1 MDAEKKAV
9 VLLPLVSSRRRIFK
23 TRHFG
28 RWARRAGLSD
38 AALWEAVAEM
48 AHGLVDADL
57 GGRLLKKRIGLPGRG
72 KSGGAR
78 TIVATNRADRWYF
91 LIGFA
96 KNERDNIDDAEWLA
110 LSALADEL
118 VGRTD
123 ADLANPVWA
132 SALEEIHHGG
142 EDEDG

>member
-1 MDAEKKAV
+1 MDAEKEVV
-9 VLLPLVSSRRRIFK
+9 VLLPVVSSRRRIFK

-28 RWARRAGLSD
+28 KWARRAGLTD
-38 AALWEAVAEM
+38 ADLWEAVAEM

-57 GGRLLKKRIGLPGRG
+57 GGRLLKKRVGLPGRG

-96 KNERDNIDDAEWLA
+96 KNERDNIDGREWWA
-110 LSALADEL
+110 LSTLADEL
-118 VGRTD
+118 LGLTD
-123 ADLANPVWA
+123 ADLTGPAWR
-132 SALEEIHHGG
+132 SALEEIDHGG
-142 EDEDG
+142 EDEIR